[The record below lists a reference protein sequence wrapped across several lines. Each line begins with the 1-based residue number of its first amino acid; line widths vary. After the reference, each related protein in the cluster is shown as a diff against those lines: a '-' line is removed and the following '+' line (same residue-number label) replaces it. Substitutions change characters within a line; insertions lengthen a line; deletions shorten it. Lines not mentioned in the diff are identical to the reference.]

1 MTVYGVLEAV
11 ERSGQTTFDLN
22 ATPELAHIARELE
35 GLKRAAR
42 ESRENVPLVSL
53 LEPSPSEKQTHERDC
68 HHRKRE
74 PGRIACRGRGRR
86 PELGLVQLFARNE
99 GGAARLRRWPAPP
112 GAAMPR
118 SWPARR
124 RYLIAVSDRAVAEV
138 AAQLPIPAGAAV
150 AHTAGCVPLDALP
163 YERRA
168 VFYPMQTFTR
178 GRRVDF
184 AEIPIFVEAST
195 PALCDELEA
204 CARCLSRRVVR
215 SDSARRARI
224 HLCGGLRLQLR
235 QPHVRPRR
243 AHRPRCGPRLRG
255 AQAAHY
261 GDGPQGVRRP
271 VALRRADRPRRA
283 RRPATQQ
290 RHLDLLGGDENLQE
304 IYKLISKEIWE
315 TSRKI

>member
-1 MTVYGVLEAV
+1 MKEIVIIGSGNLAESLAV
-11 ERSGQTTFDLN
+11 
-22 ATPELAHIARELE
+22 AVAAAPELR
-35 GLKRAAR
+35 
-42 ESRENVPLVSL
+42 
-53 LEPSPSEKQTHERDC
+53 
-68 HHRKRE
+68 
-74 PGRIACRGRGRR
+74 
-86 PELGLVQLFARNE
+86 LVQLFARNE
-99 GGAARLRRWPAPP
+99 ARGREVAALAGTAWC
-112 GAAMPR
+112 GDAAQL
-118 SWPARR
+118 ARAEL
-124 RYLIAVSDRAVAEV
+124 YLIAVSDRAVAEV

-150 AHTAGCVPLDALP
+150 AHTAGCVPLGVLP

-168 VFYPMQTFTR
+168 VFYPVQTFTR

-224 HLCGGLRLQLR
+224 HLAAVFACNFANHMYALGERSVRDAGLDFGVLKPLIMETARKACDAPSPADVQTG
-235 QPHVRPRR
+235 PAVR
-243 AHRPRCGPRLRG
+243 
-255 AQAAHY
+255 
-261 GDGPQGVRRP
+261 GD
-271 VALRRADRPRRA
+271 L
-283 RRPATQQ
+283 ATQQ

>member
-1 MTVYGVLEAV
+1 MKEIVIIGSGNLAESLAV
-11 ERSGQTTFDLN
+11 
-22 ATPELAHIARELE
+22 AVAAAPELR
-35 GLKRAAR
+35 
-42 ESRENVPLVSL
+42 
-53 LEPSPSEKQTHERDC
+53 
-68 HHRKRE
+68 
-74 PGRIACRGRGRR
+74 
-86 PELGLVQLFARNE
+86 LVQLFARNE
-99 GGAARLRRWPAPP
+99 ARGREVAALAGTVWC
-112 GAAMPR
+112 GDAAQL
-118 SWPARR
+118 ARAEL
-124 RYLIAVSDRAVAEV
+124 YLIAVSDRAVAEV

-150 AHTAGCVPLDALP
+150 AHTAGCVPLDVLP
-163 YERRA
+163 YDRRA

-224 HLCGGLRLQLR
+224 HLAAVFACNFANHMYALGERIVRDAGLDFGVLKPLIMETARKACDAPSPSDVQTG
-235 QPHVRPRR
+235 PAVR
-243 AHRPRCGPRLRG
+243 
-255 AQAAHY
+255 
-261 GDGPQGVRRP
+261 GD
-271 VALRRADRPRRA
+271 L
-283 RRPATQQ
+283 ATQQ